1 MSLAISSAIP
11 NDLSRYSTVGSRL
24 NAELL
29 SEAGYLAGVLSH
41 FEATCREPGYALRVS
56 HLADELRGYAR
67 QTDLLDRW
75 VGVVGIGFFAA
86 DSGRRIITW
95 AERVVGGVLMV
106 SVARGGRYLNISLG
120 WVRTFGLTPSGVRT
134 FLGITATRI
143 RFENLLKY
151 WDKVIGK
158 AALFLLIA
166 IKWAEDFRDYTGTQL
181 ISALAVDAIFAVIV
195 VKVAAGVG
203 ALILGALAGAS
214 LPAIVIGALVVGAAI
229 AVAWILDSAF
239 EGLGIRDWAINA
251 LDTAINW
258 VVGAID
264 TAVTWTMDRVS
275 ELPELGAR
283 TVRALDE
290 NIFMPI
296 ARGIAT
302 GVDNV
307 TSFVDSAAQRLR
319 QKLQD
324 TADAAGR
331 VISDKAIKPTSGE
344 ALELRQSLH
353 DAMDGWG
360 TDENAIFSLLA
371 KASSTEIQAIL
382 NDTVL
387 MERLNK
393 ELGSKEMEYVR
404 HTALSGQPTFPRD
417 DFSRGIRYDEI
428 SGDLFNPGSDGQDVH
443 PNDVRQGTLGDCYL
457 IASLAELALQHPD
470 LIHNMVAANEDGTY
484 TVTLYDES
492 INEYVEV
499 RVSNMFP
506 TDSGSPYYAKISD
519 DGELWPA
526 VIEKAYAQYFGP
538 SSYESIEG
546 GLAGIALQRLTGGQ
560 IAIYYDADQME
571 LTFDSFA
578 DHFTN
583 GDAIAVG
590 GATEN
595 DLDVLQ
601 RHAYYVV
608 AVDRDHRTVTIRN
621 PWGYRYE
628 PIIMTWKQFIDTFGH
643 VDITSVPT

>member
-24 NAELL
+24 NAELV

-41 FEATCREPGYALRVS
+41 FEATCREPGYSLRVS

-75 VGVVGIGFFAA
+75 VGVVGIGFSAA
-86 DSGRRIITW
+86 DSGRRIISW
-95 AERVVGGVLMV
+95 AERVVGGVLVV

-143 RFENLLKY
+143 RFENFLKY

-181 ISALAVDAIFAVIV
+181 ISALTVDAIFAVIV

-203 ALILGALAGAS
+203 ALILGALAGVS

-264 TAVTWTMDRVS
+264 TAITWTMDRVS

-283 TVRALDE
+283 TVQALDE
-290 NIFMPI
+290 NIFLPI

-319 QKLQD
+319 QKLHD

-331 VISDKAIKPTSGE
+331 VISDKAIKPTGGE
-344 ALELRQSLH
+344 ALELRRSLH

-360 TDENAIFSLLA
+360 TDEDAIFSLLA
-371 KASSTEIQAIL
+371 NASDAEKQAIL
-382 NDTVL
+382 NDPDL
-387 MERLNK
+387 LARLERELNRGDFEQAIALLNLSTSVSPQLPVDPQPGESPAVTPSETETSPGLAERIESVITNLNVETADRYRK
-393 ELGSKEMEYVR
+393 NRLGNNETYCNLYVMDVAKDLGIPLFGEAAKYGSPEAVDWNNDGVIDDYLNANEAVAWLKGTYE
-404 HTALSGQPTFPRD
+404 HGNLTISNQGPNSGWQTIDSAEAARLAAEGYFVIA
-417 DFSRGIRYDEI
+417 GWQ
-428 SGDLFNPGSDGQDVH
+428 NPGGIGHMAVVRPNSTPEDIHIAQAGSQNFSDGSISR
-443 PNDVRQGTLGDCYL
+443 PGW
-457 IASLAELALQHPD
+457 SLSE
-470 LIHNMVAANEDGTY
+470 V
-484 TVTLYDES
+484 
-492 INEYVEV
+492 EYFVY
-499 RVSNMFP
+499 RFP
-506 TDSGSPYYAKISD
+506 SP
-519 DGELWPA
+519 GN
-526 VIEKAYAQYFGP
+526 AQQQ
-538 SSYESIEG
+538 
-546 GLAGIALQRLTGGQ
+546 A
-560 IAIYYDADQME
+560 
-571 LTFDSFA
+571 
-578 DHFTN
+578 
-583 GDAIAVG
+583 
-590 GATEN
+590 
-595 DLDVLQ
+595 
-601 RHAYYVV
+601 
-608 AVDRDHRTVTIRN
+608 
-621 PWGYRYE
+621 
-628 PIIMTWKQFIDTFGH
+628 
-643 VDITSVPT
+643 